1 MKFPMNGELLSSV
14 NGAHGIYVADLEAER
29 ETERQRDRELR
40 KKEEREQKKT
50 EKEKEEKVE
59 ENESLTKLE
68 MKLNKQQTN
77 LKVAEK
83 SIKIGNQKLQEVF
96 SEKYLSREKIQST
109 QAMIFLLF
117 C

>member
-1 MKFPMNGELLSSV
+1 MKFPINGELLSSV

-29 ETERQRDRELR
+29 ELR
-40 KKEEREQKKT
+40 KKEEREKKKT

-68 MKLNKQQTN
+68 MELNKQQTN
-77 LKVAEK
+77 LKVAEG
-83 SIKIGNQKLQEVF
+83 SIKIGNQKLQEVL
-96 SEKYLSREKIQST
+96 SEKYLSREKIQSA